1 MSLRRLNFD
10 GGLGAAIRE
19 LAREDPEL
27 DSDNSEEEEEF
38 NFYRNDTFELER
50 RRRILLNEL

>member
-1 MSLRRLNFD
+1 M
-10 GGLGAAIRE
+10 
-19 LAREDPEL
+19 